1 MPDVFTRAKRSE
13 VMSRIK
19 SRGNRQTELFF
30 ASLLR
35 KNGISGWRRHL
46 PLTGRPDFAFKRSRL
61 AVFIDG
67 CFWHHCPKC
76 GNMPVNN
83 AAFWKKKL
91 SGNRRRDRQVTR
103 RLKVDGWRVLRI
115 WEHELRDGEVVVG
128 KLRSALS
135 ASQ

>member
-1 MPDVFTRAKRSE
+1 
-13 VMSRIK
+13 
-19 SRGNRQTELFF
+19 
-30 ASLLR
+30 
-35 KNGISGWRRHL
+35 
-46 PLTGRPDFAFKRSRL
+46 
-61 AVFIDG
+61 
-67 CFWHHCPKC
+67 
-76 GNMPVNN
+76 MPVNN